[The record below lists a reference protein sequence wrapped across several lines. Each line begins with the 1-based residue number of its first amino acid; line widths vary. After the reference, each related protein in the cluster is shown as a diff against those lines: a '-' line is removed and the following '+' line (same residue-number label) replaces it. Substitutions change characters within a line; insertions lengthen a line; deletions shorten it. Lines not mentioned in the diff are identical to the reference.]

1 VAFVNILTRLKSFL
15 GFLWKAIGTLRV
27 VVANLIF
34 LIVLAVVLSAF
45 FSEQAAPIPQAAVLV
60 LNPSGTLVEDLSTP
74 EPAQAFL
81 RKFGRDT
88 SAVEET
94 RVQDVVDAV
103 RAAATDSR
111 IKALVIDPRN
121 LQGCDT
127 TKLMDIGKAIR
138 DFKETGKP
146 VLAHAM
152 FYTQGQYL
160 LASYADAV
168 SVNPLGGVLIT
179 GFGMYPIYFKGLLD
193 KTQINFHVFRVGN
206 FKTAVEPFVRETM
219 SDEAKRSGRQWLD
232 GLWQSWL
239 NEAARNRNIQ
249 VRDIR
254 SYVDSIDTRLAEVRG
269 DAARLAVSTKLV
281 DSVTTADQFDQ
292 VLAGKI
298 GKKTEDLNRI
308 AFQDYLRL
316 AGSKESAAKEVV
328 GVIYGRGPILPGK
341 QPENMIG
348 SESVAE
354 LFEKARKDSSIVAV
368 VLRLDSPGGSA
379 AASEEILREI
389 SRTQEAGKPVVVSMG
404 SLAASG
410 AYWIA
415 SGANRIV
422 ASPTTLTGSIGI
434 FAAFPTFENTG
445 RMVGVTTDGIGT
457 TALSDLGHP
466 LRPLPPQAEAA
477 MGHLLQYG
485 YDQFITRVANGRRM
499 APAQVEESAQGQVFL
514 GQEAYKRKLVD
525 QLGNLDDA
533 VKTAGILAGLT
544 VVDQRELRR
553 EPSAHEKMMQ
563 ALFSSAQ
570 TLTAPQSPTVSRLLA
585 ILLAQTSI
593 LDTFVD
599 PNHIYAR
606 SLECEAAMF

>member
-1 VAFVNILTRLKSFL
+1 MNILSPLKSFL
-15 GFLWKAIGTLRV
+15 GLLWKAIGTLRV
-27 VVANLIF
+27 VVANLVFI
-34 LIVLAVVLSAF
+34 LVLFIVLSAMF
-45 FSEQAAPIPQAAVLV
+45 AEQEPSLPHDAVLL
-60 LNPSGTLVEDLSTP
+60 LNPSGTLVEELSTP
-74 EPAQAFL
+74 EPAHAFF
-81 RKFGRDT
+81 RKLSRD
-88 SAVEET
+88 SSPAEET
-94 RVQDVVDAV
+94 RAQDVIDAV
-103 RAAATDSR
+103 REAATDSR
-111 IKALVIDPRN
+111 IKALVIDPRD
-121 LQGCDT
+121 LKGCDS

-193 KTQINFHVFRVGN
+193 KAQINFHVFRVGDY
-206 FKTAVEPFVRETM
+206 KTAVEPFVRESM
-219 SDEAKRSGRQWLD
+219 SAEAKRSGQQWLD
-232 GLWQSWL
+232 GLWLAWL
-239 NEAARNRNIQ
+239 NETARNRNIQ

-254 SYVDSIDTRLAEVRG
+254 SYVDNIDTRLGEVKG
-269 DAARLAVSTKLV
+269 DAAQLATRSKLV
-281 DSVTTADQFDQ
+281 DAVITADQFDQ
-292 VLAGKI
+292 ILAGKI
-298 GKKTEDLNRI
+298 GKKTVDVNRI
-308 AFQDYLRL
+308 AFQDYLRM
-316 AGSKESAAKEVV
+316 AKSGEDASEETV
-328 GVIYGRGPILPGK
+328 GVIRGRGPILPGK

-348 SESVAE
+348 SGSVAE
-354 LFEKARKDSSIVAV
+354 LFEDARQDESIVAV

-389 SRTQEAGKPVVVSMG
+389 ARTQEAGKPVVVSMG
-404 SLAASG
+404 SMAASG

-445 RMVGVTTDGIGT
+445 RMAGLTTDGIGT

-466 LRPLPPQAEAA
+466 LRPLSSQAEAA
-477 MGHLLQYG
+477 MEHLLQYG
-485 YDQFITRVANGRRM
+485 YDQFVSRVAVGRRM
-499 APAQVEESAQGQVFL
+499 TPAKVEESAQGQIFL
-514 GQEAYKRKLVD
+514 GQEAHVRKLVD

-533 VKTAGILAGLT
+533 VKTAGMLAGLT
-544 VVDQRELRR
+544 VVNKRELRR
-553 EPSAHEKMMQ
+553 DLSAHEKMMQ

-570 TLTAPQSPTVSRLLA
+570 ALFSPQSPTISRLLA
-585 ILLAQTSI
+585 TVLAQASI